1 MAADKA
7 RVMQAFGRTLR
18 EARLSRGY
26 SQEGLALDS
35 EVDRSYVS
43 LLERGVRQP
52 SLLMIY
58 SLASVLNVQP
68 YELVKRTEDVAM
80 QNAKSKEI
88 KKRAPK
94 SSRPR

>member
-1 MAADKA
+1 MAVDKTK
-7 RVMQAFGRTLR
+7 VMQAFGRTLR

-35 EVDRSYVS
+35 AVDRSYVS

-58 SLASVLNVQP
+58 SLASVLSVQP
-68 YELVKRTEDVAM
+68 YELVKRTEDLASQKV
-80 QNAKSKEI
+80 KPSEL

-94 SSRPR
+94 NSRPG